1 MHWLMKTRVHKVHY
15 RSIHHR
21 DENPLRGKKTVTR
34 MVREIDHGHARLHTK
49 VLNHMVTEVAHGV
62 RKQRIA
68 ASGWFR
74 YADS

>member
-1 MHWLMKTRVHKVHY
+1 AATIY
-15 RSIHHR
+15 
-21 DENPLRGKKTVTR
+21 T
-34 MVREIDHGHARLHTK
+34 LHTK